1 MIAHIDL
8 YPEVEYIVE
17 MSLQELKRKSL
28 DELAEFKIQLKNVFR
43 RIKSDRERFDK
54 TRGFYKH
61 SGYRMDDLQEKIDEI
76 KKIIKDEKK
85 NLKKIEDSPKKRQH
99 QYFIIA
105 ELLATNKI
113 KIDGTKKFLYKGV
126 KYKYG
131 GELSEI
137 INNEYDI
144 NNKAFTQY
152 LNDFKAHDGEKYF
165 LEISDKDG
173 NLNNKNIRILKKL
186 NQYFLSHKIEV
197 INKYFIDSFKILKTK
212 NLI

>member
-17 MSLQELKRKSL
+17 MNLQELKSKSTN
-28 DELAEFKIQLKNVFR
+28 ELAKFKRQLKNVFR
-43 RIKSDRERFDK
+43 RIKTDRERFDK

-61 SGYRMDDLQEKIDEI
+61 SGYKMNDIEEKIDEI
-76 KKIIKDEKK
+76 KKIIKDKKKQVKK
-85 NLKKIEDSPKKRQH
+85 NEDSQKKRQH

-113 KIDGTKKFLYKGV
+113 KIHGTKNFLYKGV

-131 GELSEI
+131 AELSEI
-137 INNEYDI
+137 INDEYDT

-152 LNDFKAHDGEKYF
+152 LNDFRSHDGEKYF
-165 LEISDKDG
+165 LKISDKED
-173 NLNNKNIRILKKL
+173 NLDEKNIRILKKL
-186 NQYFLSHKIEV
+186 HQYFSIRKIEV
-197 INKYFIDSFKILKTK
+197 INKDFIDSFKILKTK